1 MLVQDLV
8 AAMEAIAPPSH
19 AESWDKIGLL
29 VGDRQRAL
37 SGPVVLAIDLTES
50 VLSEAVEMGAGAIVS
65 YHPPIFEPLNRVT
78 NDTPRQRVVMRAIEQ
93 KIAIYSPH
101 SALDAIP
108 GGITD
113 WLCEGLSGGASTP
126 EGGKIAGDC
135 RSMAP
140 AQIQPGTQQV
150 KIVTFLPASEA
161 DKVRNAL
168 ASAGA
173 GIIGNYQL
181 CSFAATGEG
190 TFLAGEGAKPRVGGV
205 GRLEH
210 VSELRLEMVCSRA
223 ALPLATATLKRF
235 HPYEEPPIEVYELSP
250 LPQRDAGA
258 GRRLVLDQPAT
269 VPELAQRL
277 KAFLKRD
284 RVRYSIAG
292 EERPLKRVGVV
303 PGSGASLSRLAR
315 QEGCDV
321 FVTGEMKHHEIL
333 GALNAGMSVIL
344 GGHTGTE
351 RGYLP
356 RLKHLLEKRLAGARV
371 AISAKDVEILV
382 TI

>member
-1 MLVQDLV
+1 M
-8 AAMEAIAPPSH
+8 
-19 AESWDKIGLL
+19 
-29 VGDRQRAL
+29 
-37 SGPVVLAIDLTES
+37 
-50 VLSEAVEMGAGAIVS
+50 
-65 YHPPIFEPLNRVT
+65 
-78 NDTPRQRVVMRAIEQ
+78 
-93 KIAIYSPH
+93 
-101 SALDAIP
+101 
-108 GGITD
+108 
-113 WLCEGLSGGASTP
+113 
-126 EGGKIAGDC
+126 
-135 RSMAP
+135 
-140 AQIQPGTQQV
+140 
-150 KIVTFLPASEA
+150 
-161 DKVRNAL
+161 
-168 ASAGA
+168 
-173 GIIGNYQL
+173 
-181 CSFAATGEG
+181 
-190 TFLAGEGAKPRVGGV
+190 
-205 GRLEH
+205 
-210 VSELRLEMVCSRA
+210 
-223 ALPLATATLKRF
+223 
-235 HPYEEPPIEVYELSP
+235 
-250 LPQRDAGA
+250 
-258 GRRLVLDQPAT
+258 LDQPAT